1 MHVVVVPPYGMLP
14 AIPGTLNASSWQ
26 LQVVDLHGCSLG
38 RGEPHGCF
46 EAVSMCSSVQ
56 CQFCRG
62 WHPAVCSVPA
72 PHLRG
77 PMGLNIGC
85 NVQCI
90 VHVAG
95 SLLLLDSTGQRGMEC
110 QAFGQFAWCV
120 WTQPHCCTRVCKD
133 GSVTES
139 VDLAHY
145 SCAECCRRQHVL
157 WLRYFF
163 LLTYMAPARAVGF
176 AGRLKR
182 PVGLLVRHKSAVRCC
197 ADWLTAVSMSL
208 GVRQD

>member
-1 MHVVVVPPYGMLP
+1 MDVPRVEVSLTVVLRQSHCVAQCMPSSAKG
-14 AIPGTLNASSWQ
+14 GTPQYARCQPLAFVGPWVLNK
-26 LQVVDLHGCSLG
+26 
-38 RGEPHGCF
+38 
-46 EAVSMCSSVQ
+46 
-56 CQFCRG
+56 
-62 WHPAVCSVPA
+62 
-72 PHLRG
+72 
-77 PMGLNIGC
+77 GC

-95 SLLLLDSTGQRGMEC
+95 SLLLLNSTGQCCMEC
-110 QAFGQFAWCV
+110 QAFGHFAWCV
-120 WTQPHCCTRVCKD
+120 WTQSNCCTRVCKD

-145 SCAECCRRQHVL
+145 SCAECCRLQHVL

-163 LLTYMAPARAVGF
+163 LLTYMATARAVGF
-176 AGRLKR
+176 AGRLDS

-197 ADWLTAVSMSL
+197 ADWLSAVSMSL